1 MGCFFRG
8 TAGRRVW
15 RGTPDGN
22 RQSRD
27 GGTMC
32 LDLACWSASLR
43 ANDPFFFSQAN
54 TTATRRRTRHRNCPS
69 PHHLHSRDCSSCR
82 ERWSRLGLPS
92 SPSLV
97 NSSRLLG
104 ALGGK
109 RGKQLRLSNE
119 RRVSHN
125 SARICRRVA
134 PLAGQSLG
142 ATRSCH
148 GTQEAGP
155 GPSSFAGESRSV
167 DVDVASECALQSP
180 QERDG
185 CPGQSSHRA
194 ILPSRPF
201 KTTRQRMPQIHSNGQ
216 PSRQ

>member
-1 MGCFFRG
+1 MAIVKVVTAGPCALIWLVGLRVFEQTTLFFSHKQTLLLLEGGLG
-8 TAGRRVW
+8 TATAPLPITCIRAIAALAVKGGRDSDCLPPR
-15 RGTPDGN
+15 RSSTPVG
-22 RQSRD
+22 
-27 GGTMC
+27 C
-32 LDLACWSASLR
+32 LGR
-43 ANDPFFFSQAN
+43 
-54 TTATRRRTRHRNCPS
+54 
-69 PHHLHSRDCSSCR
+69 
-82 ERWSRLGLPS
+82 
-92 SPSLV
+92 
-97 NSSRLLG
+97 
-104 ALGGK
+104 LGGK
-109 RGKQLRLSNE
+109 RGKQLRLPNE

-194 ILPSRPF
+194 ILPSRPL
-201 KTTRQRMPQIHSNGQ
+201 KITRQRMPQIHSNGQ